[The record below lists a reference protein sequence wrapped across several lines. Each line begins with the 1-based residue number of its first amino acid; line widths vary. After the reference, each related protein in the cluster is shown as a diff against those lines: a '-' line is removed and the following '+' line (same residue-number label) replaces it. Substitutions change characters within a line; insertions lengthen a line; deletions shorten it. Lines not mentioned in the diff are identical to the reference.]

1 MSRLLKTKGNK
12 ITQKYKADTHKGID
26 LVGTGSTTDYIIA
39 HSAGTVVGVRA
50 DYKTTDKTGNSYGN
64 YVKIKHSNGMYTLY
78 AHLKYGSVTVK
89 SGDKVSKGQVI
100 GYMGSTG
107 HSTGAH
113 LHWEVRNTSD
123 VRIDPTAYLDAD
135 LPNNEVKPT
144 TPTPAPTSAP
154 SNSSALKVGDKVR
167 IVGKGNGSSFGT
179 SNVAFGIGWDREII
193 KIWTGRKFPYQVGI
207 KNKGTTGFYTAD
219 ALKKI

>member
-1 MSRLLKTKGNK
+1 MSRVLKTKGNK
-12 ITQKYKADTHKGID
+12 ITQKYKADTHKGMDI
-26 LVGTGSTTDYIIA
+26 VGTGSTLDYIVA

-78 AHLKYGSVTVK
+78 AHMKYNSVTVK
-89 SGDKVSKGQVI
+89 VGDKVSKGQVI

-113 LHWEVRNTSD
+113 LHWEVRNDKD
-123 VRIDPTAYLDAD
+123 VRIDPTAYLDTD

-144 TPTPAPTSAP
+144 PAPTPAPN
-154 SNSSALKVGDKVR
+154 NSGALKVGDRVR
-167 IVGKGNGSSFGT
+167 IVGKGNGSSLGAGKT
-179 SNVAFGIGWDREII
+179 AFGIGWEREIL
-193 KIWTGRKFPYQVGI
+193 KVWEGRKFPYQVGI